1 MSEAQKESVTSKII
15 GVKGFFPFSDGNLK
29 FNYYKINK

>member
-15 GVKGFFPFSDGNLK
+15 GVKGFFPFFFFLSMHAK
-29 FNYYKINK
+29 MQV